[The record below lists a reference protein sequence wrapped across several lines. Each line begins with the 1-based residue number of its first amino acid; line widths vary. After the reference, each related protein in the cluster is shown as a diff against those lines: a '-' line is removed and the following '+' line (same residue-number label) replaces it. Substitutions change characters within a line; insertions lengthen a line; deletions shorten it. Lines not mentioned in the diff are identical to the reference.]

1 MKLKKIS
8 QLCNKQK
15 AYIIYDKPTRNGDAT
30 QWLGDGCAAYP
41 LDGLPLLD
49 TDSLCRMFDISKE
62 QRDKMLIQQT
72 AKPDG
77 VCMDDAGPEECKA
90 ERMEPGIVRGGREF
104 IPLMTRAGI
113 VFIQK
118 KYLAPLDD
126 EGVMLE
132 FYERRTPGGQIYIA
146 IKTGM
151 LCRGLVFPVEIVD
164 DKFVHQLEDMQRE
177 CGRLVERGRPQAED
191 GGAFQ
196 LTWTEEPGEEAP

>member
-15 AYIIYDKPTRNGDAT
+15 AYIIYDKPSRNGGTT

-49 TDSLCRMFDISKE
+49 TDSLCRMFDISKK
-62 QRDKMLIQQT
+62 QRDKMIIQQT
-72 AKPDG
+72 DKPEG
-77 VCMDDAGPEECKA
+77 VCMDDAGPGECKA
-90 ERMEPGIVRGGREF
+90 EKMEPGIVRGGREF

-118 KYLAPLDD
+118 KYLAPLDE
-126 EGVMLE
+126 EGVVLE

-151 LCRGLVFPVEIVD
+151 LCRGLVFPGEIVD

-177 CGRLVERGRPQAED
+177 WPWEVVESDFKKKNEK
-191 GGAFQ
+191 
-196 LTWTEEPGEEAP
+196 